1 MRENSLHNKS
11 SGVCDNV
18 MYQGEPLISCGPA
31 HFSSMSV
38 SQEMFTS
45 NTYLKI
51 PFMTPA
57 LSLARELMES
67 FAVRGEDLN
76 QNRTRAA
83 LAIWGYGD
91 HPTNRFCRTLDQA
104 MRWASNA
111 FERNNFGVVNVLHSS
126 IGEGVYP
133 CAALLNHSCSPNC
146 ILRYKLGISHHQC
159 EDTYYEPILQ
169 IVASRDICSGEE
181 LCHSYVDL
189 TLPTETRRSR
199 LMETHGF
206 VCECTRCVAG
216 GCLVQLPKDRNHW
229 AMWPLMRG
237 LRTHGGF
244 DNDEESVSL
253 IDIGMDDA
261 MSWCR
266 GLGEEEQTRVN
277 NQSELLQQRARNS
290 MLEDDAFNELRHLK
304 KAISLYNI
312 NIKGNKSWSPFHL
325 KLYVV
330 RSLYLTSLLS
340 CGGDM
345 ADAIE
350 QCEHIVSYLALV
362 TSHVENHPLL
372 GLQLFTL
379 GDLYL
384 RAIHKNET
392 ESSLSSLHNK
402 LKARATF
409 RWAKKVMAVSHGQD
423 DAFVKNLE
431 ENISTITENM

>member
-1 MRENSLHNKS
+1 
-11 SGVCDNV
+11 
-18 MYQGEPLISCGPA
+18 
-31 HFSSMSV
+31 
-38 SQEMFTS
+38 
-45 NTYLKI
+45 
-51 PFMTPA
+51 
-57 LSLARELMES
+57 
-67 FAVRGEDLN
+67 
-76 QNRTRAA
+76 
-83 LAIWGYGD
+83 
-91 HPTNRFCRTLDQA
+91 
-104 MRWASNA
+104 
-111 FERNNFGVVNVLHSS
+111 
-126 IGEGVYP
+126 
-133 CAALLNHSCSPNC
+133 
-146 ILRYKLGISHHQC
+146 
-159 EDTYYEPILQ
+159 
-169 IVASRDICSGEE
+169 
-181 LCHSYVDL
+181 
-189 TLPTETRRSR
+189 
-199 LMETHGF
+199 METHGF

-237 LRTHGGF
+237 LRAHGGF
-244 DNDEESVSL
+244 DNDEESMSL

-261 MSWCR
+261 MTWCQ

-304 KAISLYNI
+304 KAVSLF

-340 CGGDM
+340 CGGDI

-350 QCEHIVSYLALV
+350 QCEHIVSYLSLV

-384 RAIHKNET
+384 RAIVKNET
-392 ESSLSSLHNK
+392 ESSISSLHYK

-409 RWAKKVMAVSHGQD
+409 RWAMKVMAVSHGQD